1 MQREFVTS
9 WRYPART
16 YPTFPSTYLSLCVSI
31 SVSFCFCLTLC
42 ISRSLCVPLCL
53 SLSVCLCIR
62 PSLSLSVCLC
72 LSSLSLC
79 LLSVSV
85 SLVPHSTPPFPPF
98 VLKVEADS
106 PYYNR
111 QRIWAAQVYVCVP
124 LCLAVCLLSL
134 RLILA

>member
-62 PSLSLSVCLC
+62 PSLSFSVCLC
-72 LSSLSLC
+72 LSRPTFYPTLPSFRPQSRSRLTILRPT
-79 LLSVSV
+79 V
-85 SLVPHSTPPFPPF
+85 H
-98 VLKVEADS
+98 
-106 PYYNR
+106 
-111 QRIWAAQVYVCVP
+111 IWAAQVYVCVP

-134 RLILA
+134 R